1 MCTITAT
8 ELKTHFGKYV
18 KLAQKEKIEVTH
30 NGKVVFYLTPTK
42 EERIERMKSIF
53 GVLPNDIDLDSVDRE

>member
-30 NGKVVFYLTPTK
+30 KGKTVFFITPQR
-42 EERIERMKSIF
+42 EELLARAKSIY